1 MEKTAR
7 IISAVFNPLLIPTY
21 AMAIVLNTTIL
32 FIVSTG
38 AKFGVTGMTFLITA
52 VIPTL
57 AIFVLYK
64 MKIVS
69 DSGLNER
76 KERLIPYLIAAA
88 CYVGEGFYLNSIH
101 APMWLIMFMAG
112 AAAATLICAVV
123 SLWWKISAHA
133 TSVAGLATFIFYLI
147 YFQLN
152 IFNLNMLLYAAIL
165 IAGLVDTT
173 RLILNRHTPAQLLA
187 GTLNG
192 VVCVSLAMTAAMY
205 FTH

>member
-7 IISAVFNPLLIPTY
+7 IISAIFNPLLIPTY
-21 AMAIVLNTTIL
+21 AMAIVLNATIL

-64 MKIVS
+64 MKIVT

-76 KERLIPYLIAAA
+76 KERLFPYLIAAV
-88 CYVGEGFYLNSIH
+88 CYIGEALYLNSIH
-101 APMWLIMFMAG
+101 APIWLIMFMAG
-112 AAAATLICAVV
+112 AAVATLICAVV

-133 TSVAGLATFIFYLI
+133 TSVAGLATLIFYLI

-152 IFNLNMLLYAAIL
+152 IFDLNLLLYAAIL

-173 RLILNRHTPAQLLA
+173 RLILDRHTPAQLLA
-187 GTLNG
+187 GTING
-192 VVCVSLAMTAAMY
+192 VVCVYLAMGASMY
-205 FTH
+205 FSH